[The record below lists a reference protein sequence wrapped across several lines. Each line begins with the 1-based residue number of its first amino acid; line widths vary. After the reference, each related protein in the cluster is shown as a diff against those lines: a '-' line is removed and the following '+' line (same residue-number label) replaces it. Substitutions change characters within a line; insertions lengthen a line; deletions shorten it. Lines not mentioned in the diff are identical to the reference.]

1 MPTPK
6 KGPRLA
12 SSPAHERLML
22 ANMATSLFQHGRI
35 TTTLPK
41 AKRLRPLA
49 ERLITFA
56 KRGDLHS
63 RRRVMRV
70 IRNKSVV
77 HVLFTQIAE
86 QMEQRE
92 GGYTRIVKIAPRKG
106 DSTPAAI
113 IELVTEPVSPKKAVV
128 KEAEAATKV
137 AAATEAPVEETAA
150 AEAEAPAEEAAEA
163 PVETVSL
170 NVGYMPNYGS
180 LWSVVTAIDKGY
192 FAEENL
198 EVTLT
203 EFGDG
208 PTIIS
213 AMESGSV
220 NFGYIGQGAHK
231 LCVQGNATIIALS
244 HISNGD
250 AVIGGPEVATI
261 ADLKGKTVAYSSGT
275 SSEDILKNTLASAGM
290 TMDDITAM
298 DMDASAIVTAMIS
311 GGVDA
316 CATWSPNTLAILEQM
331 ENTTKLSDNMTF
343 ADTTISLASWIAT
356 PKYLEENR
364 DVAVRFVRA
373 LFKAMDYAADGNYE
387 EIAQLVADQTKTDYD
402 SVYSQRGDAN
412 WLTGKAVAEG
422 IADGTVEGYYSLQ
435 QQNLLASEAITQD
448 DVCPVSDYVD
458 LALMTEAGNY

>member
-77 HVLFTQIAE
+77 HV

-106 DSTPAAI
+106 DSTPAAV

-150 AEAEAPAEEAAEA
+150 AEAPVEAPAETAAE
-163 PVETVSL
+163 ET
-170 NVGYMPNYGS
+170 
-180 LWSVVTAIDKGY
+180 ADK
-192 FAEENL
+192 AE
-198 EVTLT
+198 
-203 EFGDG
+203 
-208 PTIIS
+208 
-213 AMESGSV
+213 
-220 NFGYIGQGAHK
+220 
-231 LCVQGNATIIALS
+231 
-244 HISNGD
+244 
-250 AVIGGPEVATI
+250 
-261 ADLKGKTVAYSSGT
+261 
-275 SSEDILKNTLASAGM
+275 
-290 TMDDITAM
+290 
-298 DMDASAIVTAMIS
+298 
-311 GGVDA
+311 
-316 CATWSPNTLAILEQM
+316 
-331 ENTTKLSDNMTF
+331 
-343 ADTTISLASWIAT
+343 
-356 PKYLEENR
+356 
-364 DVAVRFVRA
+364 
-373 LFKAMDYAADGNYE
+373 
-387 EIAQLVADQTKTDYD
+387 
-402 SVYSQRGDAN
+402 
-412 WLTGKAVAEG
+412 
-422 IADGTVEGYYSLQ
+422 
-435 QQNLLASEAITQD
+435 
-448 DVCPVSDYVD
+448 
-458 LALMTEAGNY
+458 